1 MLAYHYLKEDMT
13 AGHGD
18 EPPWKVGEKR
28 SVKGKLVI
36 CEHGYHSCPTPA
48 DGLAYLSGPMLCL
61 DEIGR
66 PQKQTPGH
74 EDKYLSRSRQLL
86 KVVDMSVPLR
96 LLMCDI
102 ADRENARYERET
114 GKKVPQE
121 ALDSV
126 LAGRKFAAGEIAAEE
141 MEKAN
146 AALRHY
152 SYYSHSYS
160 YSYSYSSSYSFS
172 SSSSSSYYSY
182 SSSHY
187 YSYFSSSVYP
197 ELFAAYNK
205 LALEMLEKA

>member
-13 AGHGD
+13 AGHGN

-28 SVKGKLVI
+28 SVKEPLVI
-36 CEHGYHSCPTPA
+36 CEHGYHSSPTPV
-48 DGLAYLSGPMLCL
+48 DGLKYLPGPMLCL
-61 DEIGR
+61 DEIGK

-74 EDKYLSRSRQLL
+74 EDKFVSRSRQLL

-102 ADRENARYERET
+102 ADRENARYEKET
-114 GKKVPQE
+114 GKEVPQE

-141 MEKAN
+141 MQKAN
-146 AALRHY
+146 SALRA
-152 SYYSHSYS
+152 SAA
-160 YSYSYSSSYSFS
+160 SYSSSSYYSIY
-172 SSSSSSYYSY
+172 SSYYSY
-182 SSSHY
+182 SSSSSYYYYSSY
-187 YSYFSSSVYP
+187 YSYSSSSSVYP

-205 LALEMLEKA
+205 LALEMLEEA